1 MSENKK
7 KTPKYKNISL
17 LLFFVAVV
25 AGVVLNY
32 VISQHDSFS
41 SYQFPILIGT
51 VVFLVVL
58 LFLTV
63 KKGNATTCLLNALL
77 SVAMVFGCIAIP
89 KLEDN
94 QKNIF
99 QEPAKKSQTVINFYA
114 LNSDYKSNHTS
125 LFDDTSASDNILDYS
140 DKVFI
145 TQSQYDQTNT
155 DNALSQIETVLETTP
170 TIESKDTV
178 YDAIKAFYNGEGEVL
193 VLNESFVS
201 ALKTIDSFKNFEN
214 ETILLS
220 SLTFGEEV
228 TEETAEPVSQ
238 NESFAVYIA
247 GNDTRDSGLT
257 TVGRTDVDMIMV
269 VNPTSRQILLVSI
282 PRDYYVENP
291 GLNDGLDKLT
301 HLGNQ
306 GINNT
311 LVGINRK
318 FNLNLTE
325 YLCTNF
331 THFEAMVDALGG
343 VTVDNPYEFESSGEY
358 VDNTYHY
365 DQGIITLNGSQALA
379 YARERKSLSNGDYGR
394 NEHQGI
400 IMEAILKKVQEKANN
415 GEKTTVLSALTS
427 NFLTNVSID
436 DLYNL
441 YTSSTDSS
449 QSWEYIKYHLGGT
462 GTMAGTISMGMSR
475 MLYVCEPIESQ
486 VTFVTDMVNKMLN
499 GETITADP
507 LPDEDSTTYIA
518 N

>member
-1 MSENKK
+1 MSENEQIKK
-7 KTPKYKNISL
+7 KPKYKTITL
-17 LLFFVAVV
+17 LLLVIAAIVAVV
-25 AGVVLNY
+25 MNFI
-32 VISQHDSFS
+32 ISQHDT
-41 SYQFPILIGT
+41 SYQFPILIGS

-58 LFLTV
+58 AFITI
-63 KKGNATTCLLNALL
+63 KNGNVASCVLNAILVL
-77 SVAMVFGCIAIP
+77 AMAFGCVAIP
-89 KLEDN
+89 KLEDKD
-94 QKNIF
+94 KNVF
-99 QEPAKKSQTVINFYA
+99 QEPAKKAQTVVNFYT
-114 LNSDYKSNHTS
+114 LNSDYKSSHSS
-125 LFDDTSASDNILDYS
+125 LFEDTSATDNILDYS
-140 DKVFI
+140 DKVFL
-145 TQSQYDQTNT
+145 TQSQFDQTNT
-155 DNALSQIETVLETTP
+155 ENAISQIETVLGTTP
-170 TIESKDTV
+170 TIESKETV
-178 YDAIKAFYNGEGEVL
+178 YDAIKAFYKGEGEVL
-193 VLNESFVS
+193 VLNESFLS
-201 ALKTIDSFKNFEN
+201 ALKTIDSFKNFED
-214 ETILLS
+214 ETILLA

-228 TEETAEPVSQ
+228 AEETAAPVAQ

-247 GNDTRDSGLT
+247 GNDTRSTGLT

-291 GLNDGLDKLT
+291 GLSDGLDKLT

-311 LVGINRK
+311 LAGINRK
-318 FNLNLTE
+318 FNLNLTQ

-331 THFEAMVDALGG
+331 THFEALVDALGG
-343 VTVDNPYEFESSGEY
+343 ITVDNPYEFSSY
-358 VDNTYHY
+358 YDDNYHY
-365 DQGIITLNGSQALA
+365 DQGIITLNGDQALM

-400 IMEAILKKVQEKANN
+400 IMEAILQKVQEKANA
-415 GEKTTVLSALTS
+415 GDKSTVLAALTS
-427 NFLTNVSID
+427 NFLTNVNID

-441 YTSSTDSS
+441 YTSSTDTS
-449 QSWEYIKYHLGGT
+449 QSWEYIKYHLGGV

-507 LPDEDSTTYIA
+507 LPDEESTSYIP